1 MLIKLSSVVAPL
13 NLITRKYKGELNYT
27 TLQEYRQ
34 GAYLPSFGHEPVG
47 GYTVGNMALCKYGY

>member
-1 MLIKLSSVVAPL
+1 MSAPL

-27 TLQEYRQ
+27 PLQEYRQ
-34 GAYLPSFGHEPVG
+34 GSYLPSFGHEPVG